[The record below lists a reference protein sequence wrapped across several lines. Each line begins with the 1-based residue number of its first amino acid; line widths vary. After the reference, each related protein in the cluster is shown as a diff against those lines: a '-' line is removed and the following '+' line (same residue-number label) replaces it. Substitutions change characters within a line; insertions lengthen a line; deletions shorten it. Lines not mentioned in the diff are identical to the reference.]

1 MATRFKTCSVPDC
14 NGNAH
19 ADAKGARGWCRAH
32 YHKWNRYGDPL
43 GGRTR
48 IGEAER
54 WLQRHVEH
62 DGDECLIWPFSK
74 HDGGYGLVRV
84 GDKRALAHREMC
96 RRAHGEP
103 PSPRHEA
110 AHSCGNGHLAC
121 VNPNHLRWDTHQGNM
136 ADTLEHGTHTRGERQ
151 STHKLTETEVRSI
164 RAIYASGV
172 ASQDALARKFG
183 IGQAQVGRIIR
194 RERWGWLE

>member
-1 MATRFKTCSVPDC
+1 MAARFKACSIPDC

-54 WLQRHVEH
+54 WLQRHVRYSA
-62 DGDECLIWPFSK
+62 DECLIWPFSK
-74 HDGGYGLVRV
+74 GSRGYGRV
-84 GDKRALAHREMC
+84 QIGEQKLPAHREMC
-96 RRAHGEP
+96 ARAHGDP
-103 PSPRHEA
+103 PTPKHEA
-110 AHSCGNGHLAC
+110 AHSCGNGHLGC
-121 VNPNHLRWDTHQGNM
+121 VNPRHLRWDTHQGNM
-136 ADTLEHGTHTRGERQ
+136 SDTLEHGTHTRGERQ
-151 STHKLTETEVRSI
+151 PTHKLTEADVRSI
-164 RAIYASGV
+164 RVAYAGGTV
-172 ASQDALARKFG
+172 SQQALACKFG

-194 RERWGWLE
+194 RERWAWLE